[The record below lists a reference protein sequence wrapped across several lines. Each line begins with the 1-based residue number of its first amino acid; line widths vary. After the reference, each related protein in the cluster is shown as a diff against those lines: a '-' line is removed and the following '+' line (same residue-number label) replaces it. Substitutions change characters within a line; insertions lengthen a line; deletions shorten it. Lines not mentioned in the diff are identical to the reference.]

1 MVTFPVL
8 IEVARKWLKES
19 RMSGDEN
26 LSENMIKIDGKSYSE
41 SDMSDEQLYFL
52 RQIQSCNIK
61 INNLKFDLDQVQASA
76 MVFRQRLSKSIEKTK
91 PKKMG

>member
-1 MVTFPVL
+1 
-8 IEVARKWLKES
+8 
-19 RMSGDEN
+19 MSGDEN
-26 LSENMIKIDGKSYSE
+26 LSDNLITIDGQNYSQ